1 MADSGIMYASKQ
13 ILTKKSSDTN
23 FLLLFFDFF
32 KDFVYDEQTFIEVK
46 QHPQVGPETTHAIFR
61 GIFPK
66 T

>member
-32 KDFVYDEQTFIEVK
+32 KDFVYDEQTFLEVK
-46 QHPQVGPETTHAIFR
+46 QHPQVGPEATHTICEKFR
-61 GIFPK
+61 NF
-66 T
+66 